1 MRSRAPWFEEGEK
14 NGEYFDQ
21 LLKTN
26 KKRSVICEIYDDDM
40 NTKKDKNEF

>member
-14 NGEYFDQ
+14 NGKYFDQ

-40 NTKKDKNEF
+40 NTKKDKN